1 MVLAVKVS
9 SAAVL
14 PSAEVGERTVSLVS
28 GNPLLSGNPRP
39 YLTTQYYHPWDKLI
53 GLLTSHVILKMA
65 GHALKSVLFRLVHS
79 SLIFLY
85 S

>member
-1 MVLAVKVS
+1 MRKMLEQLMGPQGKRFPAASVKC
-9 SAAVL
+9 
-14 PSAEVGERTVSLVS
+14 
-28 GNPLLSGNPRP
+28 
-39 YLTTQYYHPWDKLI
+39 TTQYYHPWDKLI